1 MVAKNKSYE
10 EFYEE
15 EEKKTSFTRTKNEDE
30 VFYEDDDEEFS
41 TPPKEQQHGS
51 YVQEAIVCVHTLV
64 HRSKVGVV
72 VGLRGRTI
80 FDIERRTGASV
91 SILRDEEEEEGK
103 EGKGKEER
111 VKVVLTGTAQM
122 CKEAAKIIESISDGK
137 IIDEKTTTEK
147 DGRKETHGRRSVS
160 VSRAGDGEKLLRPLE
175 KAFLGWT
182 RKTGEEDEDED
193 SYSSGEEDI
202 ISTEDEENDDNGEV
216 EECSFNHHRATAMTT
231 TMTTKHRKTPPPYER
246 DASRFFGTLSTATV
260 RIPDAKVALIIGKQ
274 GAHIEFL
281 RHMTGCSLNMA
292 SEVVDVGDVF
302 LNKDERVFK
311 AATNMA
317 ERVLLIESTS
327 LTDVARCV
335 ALVADI
341 VEGTLYLQSKKSGG
355 VGFSS
360 TDDDAMPYMKEIHVS
375 IREYASVM
383 TKTTFRVKTKAKEVK
398 RTFTFSSSSQQ
409 QQQQQ
414 QQQHQHQQCTSTT
427 SSQSRRMSTSSS
439 PERRSYH
446 QQNRQHRVRQ
456 DSEQQQ
462 HYSSS
467 SYYDYYANPPSLKFD
482 PITNEL
488 LAVVPPHVVSAP
500 PPPSINVVNVDE
512 DNYFCEDD
520 ESDAYSTDSD
530 FAA

>member
-1 MVAKNKSYE
+1 
-10 EFYEE
+10 
-15 EEKKTSFTRTKNEDE
+15 
-30 VFYEDDDEEFS
+30 
-41 TPPKEQQHGS
+41 
-51 YVQEAIVCVHTLV
+51 
-64 HRSKVGVV
+64 
-72 VGLRGRTI
+72 
-80 FDIERRTGASV
+80 
-91 SILRDEEEEEGK
+91 
-103 EGKGKEER
+103 
-111 VKVVLTGTAQM
+111 M
-122 CKEAAKIIESISDGK
+122 CKEAAKIIESISDGN

-147 DGRKETHGRRSVS
+147 DGRKETYGRRSVS

-216 EECSFNHHRATAMTT
+216 EECSFNHHHATT
-231 TMTTKHRKTPPPYER
+231 TTAMTTKHRKKTPPPYER

-414 QQQHQHQQCTSTT
+414 QHQHQHQQCTSTT

-439 PERRSYH
+439 PEPRSYH

-456 DSEQQQ
+456 ENEQQQ

>member
-10 EFYEE
+10 EFYEDE
-15 EEKKTSFTRTKNEDE
+15 KKKTSFTRTKNEDE
-30 VFYEDDDEEFS
+30 FDEDDDEEFS
-41 TPPKEQQHGS
+41 TPPKEQQPHS

-91 SILRDEEEEEGK
+91 SILREEEEGK
-103 EGKGKEER
+103 EGKGEGKG

-137 IIDEKTTTEK
+137 IIDEKTTTE
-147 DGRKETHGRRSVS
+147 DGRKETYGRRSVS

-182 RKTGEEDEDED
+182 RKTGEENEDKD

-216 EECSFNHHRATAMTT
+216 EECSFNHHHATTTTAMTT
-231 TMTTKHRKTPPPYER
+231 KHKKTPPPYER

-292 SEVVDVGDVF
+292 SEVVDVGDIF

-327 LTDVARCV
+327 LTYVARCV

-414 QQQHQHQQCTSTT
+414 QHQQRTSTT

-456 DSEQQQ
+456 ENEQQQ

-512 DNYFCEDD
+512 DNYFCEDG

>member
-1 MVAKNKSYE
+1 
-10 EFYEE
+10 
-15 EEKKTSFTRTKNEDE
+15 
-30 VFYEDDDEEFS
+30 
-41 TPPKEQQHGS
+41 
-51 YVQEAIVCVHTLV
+51 
-64 HRSKVGVV
+64 
-72 VGLRGRTI
+72 
-80 FDIERRTGASV
+80 
-91 SILRDEEEEEGK
+91 
-103 EGKGKEER
+103 
-111 VKVVLTGTAQM
+111 
-122 CKEAAKIIESISDGK
+122 
-137 IIDEKTTTEK
+137 
-147 DGRKETHGRRSVS
+147 
-160 VSRAGDGEKLLRPLE
+160 
-175 KAFLGWT
+175 
-182 RKTGEEDEDED
+182 
-193 SYSSGEEDI
+193 
-202 ISTEDEENDDNGEV
+202 
-216 EECSFNHHRATAMTT
+216 
-231 TMTTKHRKTPPPYER
+231 
-246 DASRFFGTLSTATV
+246 
-260 RIPDAKVALIIGKQ
+260 VALIIGKQ

-327 LTDVARCV
+327 LTDMARCV

-360 TDDDAMPYMKEIHVS
+360 TDDDAMPYLKEIHVS

-414 QQQHQHQQCTSTT
+414 QQQHQQRTSTT

-456 DSEQQQ
+456 ENEQQQ

-512 DNYFCEDD
+512 DNYFCEDG

>member
-91 SILRDEEEEEGK
+91 SILREEEEEEGK
-103 EGKGKEER
+103 GEGEGKEER

-122 CKEAAKIIESISDGK
+122 CKEAAKIIESISDGN

-147 DGRKETHGRRSVS
+147 DGRKETYGRRSVS

-182 RKTGEEDEDED
+182 RKTGEENEVEDA
-193 SYSSGEEDI
+193 YSSGEEDI

-216 EECSFNHHRATAMTT
+216 EECSFNHHHATT
-231 TMTTKHRKTPPPYER
+231 TTAMTTKHRKTPPPYER

-375 IREYASVM
+375 IREYANVM

-409 QQQQQ
+409 QQQKQ

-446 QQNRQHRVRQ
+446 QENRQHRVRQ
-456 DSEQQQ
+456 ENEQQQ